1 MMFSIVI
8 EFIHDIVTERIMY
21 VMLLFFDGGL
31 LCDNVAET
39 DLVRLSYLQQCYVFL
54 RAVTK

>member
-8 EFIHDIVTERIMY
+8 EFIYDRVTQKSIIYAM
-21 VMLLFFDGGL
+21 VLFFDGGL

-39 DLVRLSYLQQCYVFL
+39 DLVRIS
-54 RAVTK
+54 